1 MKNSQKSSKK
11 TLSKD
16 LGVNKDDKNTE
27 KTNSTY
33 REWKRYNE
41 IYSSAS
47 KNGEDKRDKRH

>member
-41 IYSSAS
+41 IYNTPN
-47 KNGEDKRDKRH
+47 KDGKD

>member
-27 KTNSTY
+27 KTVSAY
-33 REWKRYNE
+33 KEWKRYKE
-41 IYSSAS
+41 SYSEKDS
-47 KNGEDKRDKRH
+47 